1 MARSARKAAKKSVK
15 KSAKKPVKKAVK
27 KTAKKSVKKS
37 AAKSARKPAAT
48 SVAQSPRSDFSKAPP
63 LVQSCP
69 QCGADMKIARR
80 EPAPGQPNMERLFL
94 ECPRCGNTG
103 GRMQA
108 KAG

>member
-1 MARSARKAAKKSVK
+1 MARSTRKAAKKSAKKPAKKSAKKSVK
-15 KSAKKPVKKAVK
+15 KS
-27 KTAKKSVKKS
+27 VKKS
-37 AAKSARKPAAT
+37 ATKTASKPARKPASKPAAT
-48 SVAQSPRSDFSKAPP
+48 SARSDFSKAPP

-103 GRMQA
+103 GKMQA
-108 KAG
+108 KVG